1 MQFTFANLI
10 DGLEG
15 ICNVHTQL
23 GAGKFFRT
31 DEEFTQ
37 KMTSTDGYAMLASP
51 ITGGLRGQ
59 NESSI
64 YKYFR
69 AGFCINHPWQIG
81 NHDAMQSTITECER
95 IAHDI
100 LARMRHYSLARGNTP
115 TVFDNF
121 DFNSVNTSIIY
132 LEMDQRIGV
141 DVTFEVYEM
150 DDLIF
155 DTADADGRWADLP

>member
-1 MQFTFANLI
+1 MQFTFSNLI

-31 DEEFTQ
+31 DEEFNQ
-37 KMTSTDGYAMLASP
+37 KMNSTSGYAMLLSP
-51 ITGGLRGQ
+51 ISGGLRGQ
-59 NESSI
+59 NEASI

-81 NHDAMQSTITECER
+81 DHDTMQSVLTECER
-95 IAHDI
+95 IAHEV
-100 LARMRHYSLARGNTP
+100 LARMRYNSTTMENT
-115 TVFDNF
+115 TYIFDNF
-121 DFNSVNTSIIY
+121 DFNTVRTEIIY
-132 LEMDQRIGV
+132 LELDQRIGI

-150 DDLIF
+150 DDLVI
-155 DTADADGRWADLP
+155 DTSDAAGRWTDLP